1 MLCCSKAK
9 LDRTE
14 PMTKRQLPS
23 AAKSAAKTMTGT
35 VEESSFSTT
44 KRRKALTGKASLS
57 QQNQQLDL
65 VGGCNAMIPRDFVVR
80 GSCSIPTAP
89 TNHPIC

>member
-1 MLCCSKAK
+1 MVSGLGGGGAISNPATTPA
-9 LDRTE
+9 LAVIGRTDSWIR
-14 PMTKRQLPS
+14 PFM
-23 AAKSAAKTMTGT
+23 
-35 VEESSFSTT
+35 SS
-44 KRRKALTGKASLS
+44 GWIS

-65 VGGCNAMIPRDFVVR
+65 AGGCNAINPRDFVVW